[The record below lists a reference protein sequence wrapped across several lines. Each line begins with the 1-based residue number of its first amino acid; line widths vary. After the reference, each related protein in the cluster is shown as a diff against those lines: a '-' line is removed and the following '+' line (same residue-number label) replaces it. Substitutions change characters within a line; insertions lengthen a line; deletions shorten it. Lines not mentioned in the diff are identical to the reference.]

1 MRFLR
6 KDGISGVKLNKGPG
20 FFCFEGSPT
29 AAWLDHTVHVPFL
42 ADLTYAEWLAAYRKL
57 EGLAEVSRQA
67 SDQP

>member
-42 ADLTYAEWLAAYRKL
+42 ADLTYAEWLA
-57 EGLAEVSRQA
+57 VA
-67 SDQP
+67 ST